1 MKLLLLFVLSLTLA
15 AQAPDCSLVPGWTQQ
30 GPARTYLA
38 DNLFEYMNGNAEGY
52 LIYRF
57 VKMQGVTCRSGG
69 DTIVFD
75 LSEMADPEAA
85 YGIFAANRDARIPTL
100 KIGMAGQIQPRRGV
114 FCKDKYYVE
123 IAVNQDKDLTPALK
137 AFLTA
142 MEKRIS
148 GRTTLPEAIRWFP
161 TEKLVADSIRLI
173 PESVLGL
180 RLLRRGYIAQ
190 YDYGKAFLVTETSP
204 EAAAEVMTKLRARI
218 GDTQP
223 AKIADDAFRATDRY
237 LGGLCFFRK
246 GCYLAGY
253 ANLGEGQDAVALA
266 SALAAR
272 IP

>member
-15 AQAPDCSLVPGWTQQ
+15 AQAPDCSLVPGWSQQ
-30 GPARTYLA
+30 GPARTHVA

-75 LSEMADPEAA
+75 VSEMADPEAA

-114 FCKDKYYVE
+114 LCKDKYYVE
-123 IAVNQDKDLTPALK
+123 IAVNQEKDLTTVLR

-148 GRTTLPEAIRWFP
+148 GRTALPEAISWFP
-161 TEKLVADSIRLI
+161 TQKLVADSIRLI

-180 RLLRRGYIAQ
+180 RLLKRGYVAQ
-190 YDYGKAFLVTETSP
+190 YDYGKAFLVAETSP

-218 GDTQP
+218 GEPQP

-237 LGGLCFFRK
+237 LNGLCFFRK
-246 GCYLAGY
+246 GRYIGGY
-253 ANLGEGQDAVALA
+253 ANLAEGQDALAPA